1 LGVNVH
7 SHFCESYLHF
17 AKVKILKKSDRRTT
31 GQVPAARPT
40 KAERDELR
48 RNQIVTAARECVL
61 RRGFHASSMAEIAA
75 RAQMSVGQVYR
86 YFANKEAIVHAIVER
101 IVSQRLEWVAS
112 TARQID
118 RPRMLARRLF
128 SDERAEKDDHA
139 LLLEVTAEATRNPAV
154 AEIVRAADRRLHA
167 QGVEAVRQDQPHL
180 SDREI
185 SARVEFM
192 AVLAE
197 GTAFRRLT
205 DHPADPQLLEA
216 IYSEVIGRLLP
227 GDSALPGQ
235 VTQDRGTADNAM
247 LGVPQGGKSR

>member
-1 LGVNVH
+1 MNVH
-7 SHFCESYLHF
+7 SHFCESYIHF

-31 GQVPAARPT
+31 GQLPAARPT

-48 RNQIVTAARECVL
+48 RNEIVTAARECVL

-167 QGVEAVRQDQPHL
+167 QGVEAVRQDHPHL

-235 VTQDRGTADNAM
+235 VTQGCGTADNAM